1 MESQA
6 QEPLV
11 LVTGSAGLIGSRV
24 CQRLARDYRVVG
36 LDIKEPQPKREG
48 VDWIECDFTKQASVK
63 EALATV
69 AARYGQRIAS
79 VIHLAAYYDF
89 SGSPSPLYDELTV
102 QGTRR
107 LLKELKGFD
116 KIEQFVFSSS
126 LLVMKP
132 CKTGE
137 LLTESSP
144 TQAEWEYP
152 RSKLD
157 AEKVIQQE
165 RNGIPAVILRLAGAY
180 DEAGHSPP
188 ITQNIRRIAEKQ
200 MESYFFPGNPD
211 HGQAFIHLDDVVDC
225 FERVVERRTQ
235 LDDHEVLLIA
245 EEECLSYEE
254 LQDQLGELIHGE
266 DDWPTIR
273 IPKAMAKAGAWV
285 QGKLATDEKDQPF
298 IKPWM
303 IDLADAHYP
312 VDMSLAKARLDW
324 APRRRLSKTLPAMV
338 ASLKADPRGWYET
351 NKIPLPDKK
360 KLEEIKA
367 SRSGVPA

>member
-1 MESQA
+1 MESEPQA
-6 QEPLV
+6 QRPLV

-24 CQRLARDYRVVG
+24 CQRLARDYLVVG
-36 LDIKEPQPKREG
+36 LDIKEPDSKRES
-48 VDWIECDFTKQASVK
+48 VEWIKCDFTKQASVR
-63 EALATV
+63 EALASV
-69 AARYGQRIAS
+69 RERCGSRLAS
-79 VIHLAAYYDF
+79 AIHLAAYYDF
-89 SGSPSPLYDELTV
+89 SGEPSPLYDELTV
-102 QGTRR
+102 EGTRR
-107 LLKELKGFD
+107 LLKELKNFD
-116 KIEQFVFSSS
+116 EVEQFIFSSS

-132 CKTGE
+132 CETGE

-165 RNGIPAVILRLAGAY
+165 CGRIPTVVLRLAGAY

-200 MESYFFPGNPD
+200 MESYFFPGNAE

-225 FERVVERRTQ
+225 LERVVERRKQ
-235 LDDHEVLLIA
+235 LDDYEVLLIA

-254 LQDQLGELIHGE
+254 LQDRLGELIHGE

-285 QGKLATDEKDQPF
+285 QGKLARNAKEEPF

-303 IDLADAHYP
+303 VDLADAHYP
-312 VDMSLAKARLDW
+312 VDMTLAKARLDW
-324 APRRRLSKTLPAMV
+324 APRRRLSRTLPAMV
-338 ASLKADPRGWYET
+338 ASLKNDPRAWYKE
-351 NKIPLPDKK
+351 NKIPLPDRET
-360 KLEEIKA
+360 LEEIQGK
-367 SRSGVPA
+367 